1 MLSGNKNKSYL
12 QTKKKNS
19 NKPKKCSFF
28 EAPQKN
34 LMTKNIVLGFNENKK
49 YPVSLKAIKGKKI
62 SKYLQIN
69 IN

>member
-1 MLSGNKNKSYL
+1 L
-12 QTKKKNS
+12 QTKKKEQNS

-49 YPVSLKAIKGKKI
+49 YPVSLKAIKGKI

>member
-1 MLSGNKNKSYL
+1 
-12 QTKKKNS
+12 
-19 NKPKKCSFF
+19 
-28 EAPQKN
+28 
-34 LMTKNIVLGFNENKK
+34 MTKNIVLGFNENKK